1 MGKYGELAEF
11 IVQKAGGKE
20 NIKSLTHCITRLRFQ
35 LADEGKADDQAL
47 KSKDGIVTVMKSGGQ
62 YQVVIGNHVA
72 DVYADVCIAAGIT
85 EENASDA
92 EDTPKG
98 LFNRLIDIISG
109 CFQPVLGAL
118 CAAGIVKGLNAV
130 LLLMLGQNYG
140 ASGTYLILNA
150 IGDSVFYFFPVILGY
165 SAARKFNVQPVIGIL
180 LGAVMCYPSI
190 QKSTLEAAGEALG
203 TLPMIGDYYTTF
215 VGIPFVAGNY
225 TSSVVPILVVTAFAG
240 VVQKTAKKYIPE
252 VIQNFFV
259 PFTVLIVSIPA
270 GLLVIG
276 PVVSLITDF
285 LSRIFTGLYSFSA
298 VLTAMVVG
306 VLWQVL
312 VIFGLHWAVIPIS
325 LMNMASLGYD
335 TVIAGSFGCAF
346 ATTAAVF
353 AMFLKLRDKKR
364 KALAASAAISGVCGV
379 TEPAIY
385 GFALPEKTPFLF
397 SLVGSGIGGA
407 ILGLFGTK
415 KYSMGGLGI
424 FGIPNYLNPTG
435 TGDSGITGVLLG
447 ICAAAA
453 ASFLLTMFFW
463 KDCSEDKESSKN
475 RQAKKDETV
484 GSPLKG
490 RTIPLS
496 QVKDEA
502 FAQNVLGKGVAVKPE
517 NGEVYA
523 PFDGKIITLF
533 PTRHAIGLVSDQG
546 CEVLIH
552 VGLDT
557 VNLNGKY
564 FTAYVKEGDRIARGQ
579 KLLEFDLEQMK
590 QEGYILDTPVIITN
604 YDEYQEIA
612 AKEDQEV
619 KAGDELLTAISKT
632 V

>member
-1 MGKYGELAEF
+1 M
-11 IVQKAGGKE
+11 
-20 NIKSLTHCITRLRFQ
+20 
-35 LADEGKADDQAL
+35 
-47 KSKDGIVTVMKSGGQ
+47 
-62 YQVVIGNHVA
+62 VIGNHVA

-92 EDTPKG
+92 KDTQKG
-98 LFNRLIDIISG
+98 LFNRMIDIISG

-130 LLLMLGQNYG
+130 LLLLLGRSYG
-140 ASGTYLILNA
+140 AGGTYLILNA

-203 TLPMIGDYYTTF
+203 TLPMIGDYYTNF
-215 VGIPFVAGNY
+215 IGIPFVVGNY

-240 VVQKTAKKYIPE
+240 FVQKTAKKYIPE

-259 PFTVLIVSIPA
+259 PFTVLIISIPA

-285 LSRIFTGLYSFSA
+285 LSQIFTSLYSFSA
-298 VLTAMVVG
+298 VLTAAVVG
-306 VLWQVL
+306 ILWQVL
-312 VIFGLHWAVIPIS
+312 VIFGLHWAVIPVS

-346 ATTAAVF
+346 ATTAATF
-353 AMFLKLRDKKR
+353 AMFLKIRNKKR
-364 KALAASAAISGVCGV
+364 KALAASASISGICGV

-397 SLVGSGIGGA
+397 SLIGSGIGGA
-407 ILGLFGTK
+407 ILGIFGVK

-424 FGIPNYLNPTG
+424 FGIPNYLNSSG
-435 TGDSGITGVLLG
+435 VGDSGIVGVLLG
-447 ICAAAA
+447 ICTAAAVA
-453 ASFLLTMFFW
+453 FVLTMLFW
-463 KDCSEDKESSKN
+463 KDRSEEKDSQADPKETSGAGQK
-475 RQAKKDETV
+475 QQDETV
-484 GSPLKG
+484 GSPLTG
-490 RTIPLS
+490 RVIPLD

-502 FAQNVLGKGVAVKPE
+502 FAQGILGRGVAVQPE

-523 PFDGKIITLF
+523 PFNGKVMTFF
-533 PTRHAIGLVSDQG
+533 PTKHAVGLLSDQG
-546 CEVLIH
+546 LELLIH

-564 FTAYVKEGDRIARGQ
+564 FTACVKEGDRVAKGQ
-579 KLLEFDLEQMK
+579 KLLEFDMEQMK
-590 QEGYILDTPVIITN
+590 KEGYVLDTPVIVTN
-604 YDEYQEIA
+604 YDAYQDIQK
-612 AKEDQEV
+612 KENQNV
-619 KAGDELLTAISKT
+619 KAGDVLLTALS
-632 V
+632 